1 MKKIERGMMIA
12 TVMAVALLSG
22 CAGTTAAYK
31 AADGLEE
38 TAFVFS
44 NHFRLLVAEGNDLA
58 DEGVLSG
65 SALSRMQDIV
75 RAAQPLLAET
85 SRTARAYKAVKS
97 AETQQDLTE
106 AIAAAAVQ
114 VSNLYNA
121 IQRAGGST
129 SLLEHIDRE
138 RELLLVA
145 NLNWSTP

>member
-1 MKKIERGMMIA
+1 MKSFKHA
-12 TVMAVALLSG
+12 TILALVVGLAAG

-31 AADGLEE
+31 AADGLEQ

-58 DEGVLSG
+58 DQGVLSG
-65 SALSRMQDIV
+65 YALSSMQDIV
-75 RAAQPLLAET
+75 RTARPLLAET
-85 SRTARAYKAVKS
+85 SRTARAYTAVRS
-97 AETQQDLTE
+97 AETEQELTE

-121 IQRAGGST
+121 IQAAGGST
-129 SLLEHIDRE
+129 SLLERIDRE
-138 RELLLVA
+138 RESLVAA